1 MITKHDIF
9 LKENKFSIYVCP
21 NTRIHLHEHNYLEL
35 GYVIKGE
42 AIHSWGDDSVLIK
55 TGDYFVVD
63 YNCQHSYVARTE
75 EFELINCI
83 FLPEFIDPAL
93 TPCRSFLEVISNYQI
108 HFNSELFI
116 ENPSI
121 KIYKDED
128 GKIKKLLTS
137 LLDEFTLRSPGYMQI
152 IRSMVIELLI
162 LTMRKIY
169 FDPNHGIG
177 DSFSDRV
184 LRYLRSHYMNDITL
198 SDVSKN
204 LNYSPSYLSMKFKK
218 ELGISFSKDLQKA
231 RIEQSMR
238 LLAHTDKPIDEIAA
252 EVGYRDIKTFY
263 TLFKSFS
270 NSSPAK
276 FRKSHSLHNNKS
288 PEL

>member
-1 MITKHDIF
+1 MISKHDIF

-42 AIHSWGDDSVLIK
+42 AIHSWGEDSVTIK
-55 TGDYFVVD
+55 EGDYFVVD
-63 YNCQHSYVARTE
+63 YNAQHSYVAKTD

-93 TPCRSFLEVISNYQI
+93 THCRSFLEVISNYQI

-128 GKIKKLLTS
+128 GKIKSLLSS

-169 FDPNHGIG
+169 FDPNSGLG
-177 DSFSDRV
+177 NGFSDRV
-184 LRYLRSHYMNDITL
+184 LKYLHSHYMNDITL
-198 SDVSKN
+198 ADVSKG
-204 LNYSPSYLSMKFKK
+204 LNYSPTYLSMKFKK
-218 ELGISFSKDLQKA
+218 ELGISFSKYLQKT

-252 EVGYRDIKTFY
+252 DVGYRDIKTFY
-263 TLFKSFS
+263 ILFKSFS

-276 FRKSHSLHNNKS
+276 FRKNHSLHNNKS

>member
-1 MITKHDIF
+1 MITKHDVF

-42 AIHSWGDDSVLIK
+42 AIHSWGEDSVTIK
-55 TGDYFVVD
+55 EGDYFVVD
-63 YNCQHSYVARTE
+63 YNAQHSYVAKTD

-93 TPCRSFLEVISNYQI
+93 THCRSFLEVISNYQI

-128 GKIKKLLTS
+128 EKIKSLLTS

-169 FDPNHGIG
+169 FDPNSGLG

-184 LRYLRSHYMNDITL
+184 LKYLHSHYMNDITL
-198 SDVSKN
+198 ADVSKG
-204 LNYSPSYLSMKFKK
+204 LNYSPTYLSMKFKK
-218 ELGISFSKDLQKA
+218 ELGISFSKYLQKT

-238 LLAHTDKPIDEIAA
+238 LLVHTDKPIEEIAA
-252 EVGYRDIKTFY
+252 DVGYRDIKTFY
-263 TLFKSFS
+263 ILFKSFS

-276 FRKSHSLHNNKS
+276 FRKNHSLHNKS

>member
-9 LKENKFSIYVCP
+9 LKKNKFSIYVCP

-42 AIHSWGDDSVLIK
+42 AIHSWGEDSVTIK
-55 TGDYFVVD
+55 EGDYFVVD
-63 YNCQHSYVARTE
+63 YNAQHSYVAKTD

-93 TPCRSFLEVISNYQI
+93 THCRSFLEVISNYQI

-128 GKIKKLLTS
+128 EKIKNLLTS

-169 FDPNHGIG
+169 FDPNSGLG

-184 LRYLRSHYMNDITL
+184 LKYLHSHYMNDITL
-198 SDVSKN
+198 SDVSKS
-204 LNYSPSYLSMKFKK
+204 LNYSPAYLSMKFKK
-218 ELGISFSKDLQKA
+218 ELGISFSKYLQKT

-252 EVGYRDIKTFY
+252 EVGYHDIKTFY

-276 FRKSHSLHNNKS
+276 FRKNHSLHNNKRV
-288 PEL
+288 